1 MKSGFI
7 DYQFKKTSPEEVG
20 VDSAAINEFIRLM
33 SDERLGLQG
42 YMIYKNGRLAAADI
56 ASPYRF
62 TDKRHVY
69 SISKSYTSTAVGIA
83 VDEGLL
89 TVDDRV
95 LDFFPEYKGKT
106 CENLE
111 KMKVC
116 HLLSMNTGHDVDT
129 LGRVATT
136 ETGWAERFLS
146 LDVEHEPGTH
156 FAYNSTATYMLS
168 AIITR
173 LTGMRVV
180 DYLKPRFFNPLG
192 ISGVWWEE
200 SPDRISDGGW
210 GIHVSPED
218 MLKLGV
224 LYLNRGMFNGR
235 RILSENWV
243 DDALAYHSDNSRN
256 GDPDWKV
263 GYGYQFWLCRH
274 NSFRGDGA
282 FGQYIIMSPEKSA
295 VTVII
300 SECEPL
306 QRVLDIYWETIFAS
320 MSDRPLAAAAS
331 DVTKI
336 PPFSAPPTG
345 SSPRLEPVSYRLS
358 KNDFGLDKITL
369 STSGDELIL
378 GCHSQGERAVEL
390 VLGHNRWEYNKLQ
403 HCPILP
409 STFISR
415 LSSGVAAEV
424 AAAWAARA
432 GKLYVTLQFVT
443 TPHALELVID
453 PTGGSLSLTR
463 SLQRGQTPVQV
474 DLL

>member
-7 DYQFKKTSPEEVG
+7 DYQFKKASPEEVG
-20 VDSAAINEFIRLM
+20 IDSAAINEFIRRM

-42 YMIYKNGRLAAADI
+42 YMIYKDGALAAADI

-89 TVDDRV
+89 TVEDRV
-95 LDFFPEYKGKT
+95 LSFFPEYHGKVS
-106 CENLE
+106 EHLAE
-111 KMKVC
+111 MKVK
-116 HLLSMNTGHDVDT
+116 HLLSMNTGHDTDT

-136 ETGWAERFLS
+136 EPGWVERFLS

-156 FAYNSTATYMLS
+156 FAYNTAATYMLS

-173 LTGMRVV
+173 LTKMRVV
-180 DYLKPRFFNPLG
+180 DYLTPRFFNPLG
-192 ISGVWWEE
+192 ISDVWWEE
-200 SPDRISDGGW
+200 SPDRVSDGGW
-210 GIHVSPED
+210 GIHIAPED

-224 LYLNRGMFNGR
+224 LYLNRGVFNGR
-235 RILSENWV
+235 RILSEKWV

-282 FGQYIIMSPEKSA
+282 FGQYIVMSPDKSA
-295 VTVII
+295 VAVII
-300 SECEPL
+300 TECGPL

-320 MSDRPLAAAAS
+320 MSDHPLEAGKAEIAHIEPFCKLP
-331 DVTKI
+331 DGNPRKI
-336 PPFSAPPTG
+336 SAI
-345 SSPRLEPVSYRLS
+345 SYGLG
-358 KNDFGLDKITL
+358 KNDLELDRITL
-369 STSGDELIL
+369 ETSGDELIL
-378 GCHSQGERAVEL
+378 GCHSTHERAIEIVC
-390 VLGHNRWEYNKLQ
+390 GSGRWEYNKFA

-409 STFISR
+409 STFISQ
-415 LSSGVAAEV
+415 LSSGIKAEIAAS
-424 AAAWAARA
+424 WAYRDN
-432 GKLYVTLQFVT
+432 KLYIELQFVS
-443 TPHALELVID
+443 TPHGLELVID
-453 PTGGSLSLTR
+453 TEAGRLTAYR
-463 SLQRGQTPVQV
+463 SLQQHKSGNEIE
-474 DLL
+474 LY

>member
-20 VDSAAINEFIRLM
+20 VDSAAINEFIKRM
-33 SDERLGLQG
+33 TEERLGLQG

-56 ASPYRF
+56 ASPYRL

-89 TVDDRV
+89 TTDDRV

-136 ETGWAERFLS
+136 EPGWAERFLS

-173 LTGMRVV
+173 LTGMRMV

-192 ISGVWWEE
+192 ITDVWWEE
-200 SPDRISDGGW
+200 SPDHISDGGW

-256 GDPDWKV
+256 GDP
-263 GYGYQFWLCRH
+263 
-274 NSFRGDGA
+274 
-282 FGQYIIMSPEKSA
+282 
-295 VTVII
+295 
-300 SECEPL
+300 
-306 QRVLDIYWETIFAS
+306 
-320 MSDRPLAAAAS
+320 
-331 DVTKI
+331 
-336 PPFSAPPTG
+336 
-345 SSPRLEPVSYRLS
+345 
-358 KNDFGLDKITL
+358 
-369 STSGDELIL
+369 
-378 GCHSQGERAVEL
+378 
-390 VLGHNRWEYNKLQ
+390 
-403 HCPILP
+403 
-409 STFISR
+409 
-415 LSSGVAAEV
+415 
-424 AAAWAARA
+424 
-432 GKLYVTLQFVT
+432 
-443 TPHALELVID
+443 
-453 PTGGSLSLTR
+453 
-463 SLQRGQTPVQV
+463 
-474 DLL
+474 